1 MKAWRVMLMALSFL
15 MLNGCLVTF
24 SQAPIE
30 AQPAPKQLLGKWIS
44 KDAWGQARNLE
55 ISAIDKTRY
64 QAVVYPKG
72 EPKARERYIFIVAR
86 HGSRWYASANLPAK
100 LGGGY
105 TLNGFEVN
113 DNGELVVYDL
123 DLDQIKQAIG
133 QSALNGE
140 PVETSEGS
148 GVQIQSPSAT
158 VFAYLDDPANSDVFV
173 EVARYQRAIK

>member
-1 MKAWRVMLMALSFL
+1 MKAWRVMFLAVSFL

-30 AQPAPKQLLGKWIS
+30 AQPAPKQLLGKWVS
-44 KDAWGQARNLE
+44 KDAWGQARTLE

-72 EPKARERYIFIVAR
+72 EPKARDRYTFIVAR